1 MLHEGDAFG
10 INGNFGALK
19 KKSLVLILVKQ
30 TQNFVWVCIIIM
42 IIVICFL
49 MEKKS

>member
-1 MLHEGDAFG
+1 MLDEGDAFG
-10 INGNFGALK
+10 INGNFGAVE

-30 TQNFVWVCIIIM
+30 TQNFLWVCI

-49 MEKKS
+49 MERKS